1 MGYENAH
8 TTGIWQEIEREQT
21 TLSMPPAK
29 PKAGIMTND
38 KTAAGSLPAN
48 TPPRIE
54 ILLVGMNGDLR
65 GKQVPLEGEK
75 KIWDGSVRLP
85 SSTQSL
91 DIWGDDNDDIT
102 GLSLSVGDP
111 DGVCIPDK
119 RSLTVMPWAPEGSR
133 QVLATMHEFDGTAS
147 FMDPRAILSRM
158 LERFAARGLT
168 PVVATELEFY
178 VVEGDWYE
186 TGKPRPPEALT
197 WRGEPNGF
205 QLYDMSAT
213 DALDGYLQTVRA
225 WAKAMDLPADAT
237 TAEFG
242 PGQFEINLLHR
253 PDALAAADDCIYLK
267 RIADQA
273 ARRFGLKSTCMAKP
287 YADQAGSGLHVH
299 CSILD
304 RDGRNIL
311 DARGGEP
318 AKLKSVTAGMLQ
330 TMRDAQLVF
339 APFAN
344 SYRRFQPGSFAPV
357 DLTWGF
363 GHRGTAIRIPDK
375 DGPAARVEHRVAG
388 ADVNPYLLL
397 TAILGGILLGLDK
410 DLDPGP
416 VTEPGKDVPDAKRLT
431 HDFLTAVEEF
441 SASPFIG
448 DAFGAEYQKLYGDTK
463 RKEAIT
469 YLRTVSDFDYQ
480 TYLPRI

>member
-1 MGYENAH
+1 MTAPSP
-8 TTGIWQEIEREQT
+8 TDD
-21 TLSMPPAK
+21 
-29 PKAGIMTND
+29 AG
-38 KTAAGSLPAN
+38 L
-48 TPPRIE
+48 PPRIE
-54 ILLVGMNGDLR
+54 IILVGMNGDLR
-65 GKQVPLEGEK
+65 GKQIPLEAEK
-75 KIWDGSVRLP
+75 KVWDGTVRLP
-85 SSTQSL
+85 ASTQSL

-111 DGVCIPDK
+111 DGLCIPDR
-119 RSLTVMPWAPEGSR
+119 RSLAAMPWAPAGSK
-133 QVLATMHEFDGTAS
+133 QVLATMHELDGTPS
-147 FMDPRAILSRM
+147 FMDPRAILKN
-158 LERFAARGLT
+158 LLDRFAERGLT

-178 VVEGDWYE
+178 VVEGDWLE
-186 TGKPRPPEALT
+186 TGVPRPPKTLT

-205 QLYDMSAT
+205 QLYDMGAV

-225 WAKAMDLPADAT
+225 WAKAQDLPADAT

-242 PGQFEINLLHR
+242 HGQFEINLLHR

-267 RIADQA
+267 RIAEQA

-299 CSILD
+299 ASIID
-304 RDGRNIL
+304 RDGKNIL
-311 DARGGEP
+311 DAKGGDP
-318 AKLKSVTAGMLQ
+318 KRLKSVVAGMLQ
-330 TMRDAQLVF
+330 TMRDAQLIF

-363 GHRGTAIRIPDK
+363 GHRGTAIRIPDAN
-375 DGPAARVEHRVAG
+375 GPAARVEHRVAG
-388 ADVNPYLLL
+388 ADAHPHLLL
-397 TAILGGILLGLDK
+397 TAILGGMLLGLDN

-416 VTEPGKDVPDAKRLT
+416 ATEPGQDAPDARRLT

-441 SASPFIG
+441 SASPFIA
-448 DAFGAEYQKLYGDTK
+448 DVFGERYRKLYGDTK

-469 YLRTVSDFDYQ
+469 YLRTVSDFDYR

>member
-1 MGYENAH
+1 MINENPVAG
-8 TTGIWQEIEREQT
+8 TT
-21 TLSMPPAK
+21 
-29 PKAGIMTND
+29 
-38 KTAAGSLPAN
+38 PAN
-48 TPPRIE
+48 APSRIE

-65 GKQVPLEGEK
+65 GKQIPLEAEK
-75 KIWDGSVRLP
+75 KVWEGTVRLP

-111 DGVCIPDK
+111 DGQCIPDR
-119 RSLTVMPWAPEGSR
+119 RSLAAMPWGPAGSK
-133 QVLATMHEFDGTAS
+133 QVLATMHELDGTPS
-147 FMDPRAILSRM
+147 FMCPRAILAS
-158 LERFAARGLT
+158 LLKRFEERGLT

-178 VVEGDWYE
+178 VVQDDWRV
-186 TGKPRPPEALT
+186 TGKPRPPERLMY
-197 WRGEPNGF
+197 RGQPNGY
-205 QLYDMSAT
+205 QLYDMSAV
-213 DALDGYLQTVRA
+213 DALEDYLQTLRT
-225 WAKAMDLPADAT
+225 WARDMELPADAT

-242 PGQFEINLLHR
+242 HGQFEINLLHR

-267 RIADQA
+267 RIAEQA
-273 ARRFGLKSTCMAKP
+273 ARRHGMKSTCMAKP

-299 CSILD
+299 ASIID
-304 RDGRNIL
+304 KDGRNIL
-311 DARGGEP
+311 DAKGGDP
-318 AKLKSVTAGMLQ
+318 KKLKSICAGMLK
-330 TMRDAQLVF
+330 TMRDAQLIF

-357 DLTWGF
+357 DIDWGF

-397 TAILGGILLGLDK
+397 TAILGGILLGLDE

-416 VTEPGKDVPDAKRLT
+416 ATEPGKDPVGVGRLT
-431 HDFLTAVEEF
+431 HDFLTAVEDF
-441 SASPFIG
+441 SASPFIA
-448 DAFGAEYQKLYGDTK
+448 DVFGQQYQKLYGDTK

-480 TYLPRI
+480 TYLARI